1 MRLTWIA
8 TGSARLPRLAVL
20 VLAAAFVLGAASIC
34 TAQDAAA
41 QGAAAQEKPTLA
53 FQNDA
58 GLIIFYVKPDKT
70 ADFEDMMN
78 KLKEGLAKMEA
89 PEARQMLAG
98 MKLFKTP
105 VAEGAQ
111 VATYVLFADPIVKN
125 TEYWLLSLLYKAY
138 PAEAQ
143 ALYQKWQDLKAA
155 NPAQPSILDL
165 TQVIKF
171 Q

>member
-1 MRLTWIA
+1 MRLTWNA
-8 TGSARLPRLAVL
+8 LRLTRLAAL
-20 VLAAAFVLGAASIC
+20 VLAAAFVLGAASMSM
-34 TAQDAAA
+34 AQD
-41 QGAAAQEKPTLA
+41 KPTLV

-70 ADFEDMMN
+70 ADFEDLMT
-78 KLKEGLAKMEA
+78 KLKDGLAKMEA
-89 PEARQMLAG
+89 PEAKQMLAG

-105 VAEGAQ
+105 VAAGAT
-111 VATYVLFADPIVKN
+111 VASYVLIANPIVKN

-143 ALYQKWQDLKAA
+143 ALYAKWQDVKAA
-155 NPAQPSILDL
+155 NPPQPAILDL
-165 TQVIKF
+165 TQVTKF

>member
-1 MRLTWIA
+1 MRLTWNA
-8 TGSARLPRLAVL
+8 LRLTRLAAL
-20 VLAAAFVLGAASIC
+20 VLAAAFVLGAASMSM
-34 TAQDAAA
+34 AQD
-41 QGAAAQEKPTLA
+41 KPTLV

-70 ADFEDMMN
+70 ADFEDLMT
-78 KLKEGLAKMEA
+78 KLKDGLAKMEA
-89 PEARQMLAG
+89 PEAKQMVAG

-105 VAEGAQ
+105 VAAGAT
-111 VATYVLFADPIVKN
+111 VASYVLFADPIVKN

-138 PAEAQ
+138 PTEAQ
-143 ALYQKWQDLKAA
+143 ALYAKWQDVKAA
-155 NPAQPSILDL
+155 TPAQPAILDL

>member
-1 MRLTWIA
+1 MRLTW
-8 TGSARLPRLAVL
+8 TRLAVL
-20 VLAAAFVLGAASIC
+20 VFALAFVLGAVGVSS
-34 TAQDAAA
+34 AQDAAA
-41 QGAAAQEKPTLA
+41 KEKPTLA

-70 ADFEDMMN
+70 ADFEELMT
-78 KLKEGLAKMEA
+78 KLKDGLAKVEA
-89 PEARQMLAG
+89 PEAKQMLAG

-105 VAEGAQ
+105 VAAGAQ
-111 VATYVLFADPIVKN
+111 VASYVLFADPVVKN
-125 TEYWLLSLLYKAY
+125 TEYWLLTLLYKAY

-155 NPAQPSILDL
+155 TPAQPSILDL
-165 TQVIKF
+165 TQVLKF

>member
-8 TGSARLPRLAVL
+8 LRSTRLAAL
-20 VLAAAFVLGAASIC
+20 VLAAAFVLGAASMSM
-34 TAQDAAA
+34 AQD
-41 QGAAAQEKPTLA
+41 KPTLV

-70 ADFEDMMN
+70 ADFEDLMT
-78 KLKEGLAKMEA
+78 KLKDGLAKMEA
-89 PEARQMLAG
+89 PEAKQMLAG

-105 VAEGAQ
+105 VAAGAT
-111 VATYVLFADPIVKN
+111 VASYVLFADPIVKN

-138 PAEAQ
+138 PTEAQ
-143 ALYQKWQDLKAA
+143 ALYAKWQDVKAA
-155 NPAQPSILDL
+155 TPAQPAILDL
-165 TQVIKF
+165 TQVIKY